1 MKIGDLV
8 VCNCASNTWYKG
20 IPGIIVKK
28 GRFSTKVCIKGK
40 VLELAVRNL
49 QVLRESR

>member
-40 VLELAVRNL
+40 VLDLAGLNL